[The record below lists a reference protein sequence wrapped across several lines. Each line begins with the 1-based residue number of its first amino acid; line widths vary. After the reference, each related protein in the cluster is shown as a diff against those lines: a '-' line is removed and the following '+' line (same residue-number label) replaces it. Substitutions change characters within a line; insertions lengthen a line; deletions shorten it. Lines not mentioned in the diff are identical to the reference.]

1 MNKSFKCILFDLDGT
16 IIDSGPDLLDSLN
29 YTLFKENLGNID
41 KNVVGS
47 LVGGG
52 AKAMIEKALE
62 HLNKQISEKKLE
74 LMISNFLK
82 FYYKNCSNKS
92 KLYKNVIYTLQK
104 LKPNFKIGL
113 CTNKKQHLTEKII
126 RDYKIQ
132 KYFDFVLGSSAN
144 LKLKPNIEMLEFSI
158 KKLNCDA
165 IHTVMVGDS
174 ENDILPAQALGMTS
188 VFVSY
193 GYGKIKKSIEPNFII
208 EEFREV
214 CKILN

>member
-92 KLYKNVIYTLQK
+92 S
-104 LKPNFKIGL
+104 KI
-113 CTNKKQHLTEKII
+113 
-126 RDYKIQ
+126 
-132 KYFDFVLGSSAN
+132 
-144 LKLKPNIEMLEFSI
+144 
-158 KKLNCDA
+158 
-165 IHTVMVGDS
+165 
-174 ENDILPAQALGMTS
+174 END
-188 VFVSY
+188 
-193 GYGKIKKSIEPNFII
+193 
-208 EEFREV
+208 EF
-214 CKILN
+214 